1 MRTIIKKSIIILV
14 SGILISFNTQAKEN
28 KNLYPST
35 TLGEN
40 SIYEIKKAF
49 TFPNFILQA
58 KEAEE
63 VNVVFMV
70 NQLGKV
76 NLVIANTSD
85 ASLKKSIESKFLKLT
100 LSQLKANYAFNI
112 KFNVKTK

>member
-14 SGILISFNTQAKEN
+14 SGILISFNIQAKGN

-35 TLGEN
+35 TIGVN
-40 SIYEIKKAF
+40 SINEIKKAF

-58 KEAEE
+58 NKAEE

-85 ASLKKSIESKFLKLT
+85 FSLKKSIELQFSKLT
-100 LSQLKANYAFNI
+100 LSQLEANYAFNI